1 MDLDIRQIL
10 TQIVAFLI
18 MLWVLKRYA
27 WKPLLGILDERRE
40 RIEAEFNSLAD
51 QEAHLNFIRE
61 DYEGKLKEIDAEARQ
76 RIQDAVAEGRKIS
89 REIQEEAQENAR
101 AILSKAKVD
110 IATEMDNAK
119 KELKDELVGIVV
131 AATEKILQ
139 QKLDRSTHD
148 KLIADFV
155 DQVEFK

>member
-1 MDLDIRQIL
+1 MDLDLRQIL

-18 MLWVLKRYA
+18 MMWVLKRYG

-40 RIEAEFNSLAD
+40 RIEAEFNLIASE
-51 QEAHLNFIRE
+51 EAHVNLLKE
-61 DYEGKLKEIDAEARQ
+61 EYEGKLASIDAEARM
-76 RIQDAVAEGRKIS
+76 RIQAAINEGRKIA
-89 REIQEEAQENAR
+89 REIQEEAQESAR
-101 AILSKAKVD
+101 AIVNKAKQD
-110 IATEMDNAK
+110 IATEIDNARNQ
-119 KELKDELVGIVV
+119 LKNDMVDVVV

-139 QKLDRSTHD
+139 QKLDKTTHA